1 MTAGSVNAAVPLG
14 DAEFASLLS
23 ATGPFEARPRLAV
36 GVSGGADSLALAL
49 LASRWARARGGEV
62 VALTVDHGLRPD
74 SAAEAVRVG
83 EWLAAHHVSHRVLS
97 WIGPK
102 PGTGIQDAA
111 RGARRDLLFAHCRAA
126 GILHLLLGHQRD
138 DQAETLLLR
147 LAADSGRDGLAA
159 ISRIVETP
167 DLRLIRP
174 LLDVPHARLAVTLRA
189 LGQAWVEDPSNR
201 NQRFGRVTARQ
212 MLGAAGDVSDTV
224 RAFGGER
231 AEREAETAALLAR
244 IAAIYPEGYAQLD
257 GPALCA
263 AAPEIGRR
271 ALARVLMTIGGGAYP
286 PREARLE
293 RLHHMIRTGTL
304 TAGRT
309 LAGCRVIA
317 RRSHLLVVRE
327 PAAAVGTVPISAT
340 GTYSWDDRFV
350 IAVAGAAAPAGTC
363 VQALGATGWAA
374 LVATCKPLR
383 RLSISAAARPT
394 LPALCDLEG
403 VREVPHLLY
412 RRQGIDPDSVRVV
425 SAVFRPRHPLA
436 GAGFTASS
444 PPA

>member
-1 MTAGSVNAAVPLG
+1 MTAGSVNAAAPLG
-14 DAEFASLLS
+14 DAEFAALLG
-23 ATGPFEARPRLAV
+23 TFGPFEARPRLAI

-49 LASRWARARGGEV
+49 LANRWARERGGEV
-62 VALTVDHGLRPD
+62 VALTVDHGLRPGSD
-74 SAAEAVRVG
+74 AEAVRVG
-83 EWLAAHHVSHRVLS
+83 EWLAAHQVSHRVLS
-97 WIGPK
+97 WLGPK
-102 PGTGIQDAA
+102 PSTGIQDAA
-111 RGARRDLLFAHCRAA
+111 RAARRDLLFAHCRAA

-159 ISRIVETP
+159 ISRIVEMP
-167 DLRLIRP
+167 HVRLIRP
-174 LLDVPHARLAVTLRA
+174 LLDVPHARLAATLSAR
-189 LGQAWVEDPSNR
+189 GQSWVEDPSNR

-212 MLGAAGDVSDTV
+212 MLGAAGDVSETV

-231 AEREAETAALLAR
+231 TEREAEIAALLAR
-244 IAAIYPEGYAQLD
+244 VAAIYPEGYAQLD

-263 AAPEIGRR
+263 AAPEISGR

-317 RRSHLLVVRE
+317 RRGHLLVVRE
-327 PAAAVGTVPISAT
+327 PAAAVATVPISAA

-350 IAVAGAAAPAGTC
+350 INVAGAAAPEGTSI
-363 VQALGATGWAA
+363 QALGTVGWAA
-374 LVATCKPLR
+374 VAATCKSLR
-383 RLSISAAARPT
+383 KLTVSAAARLV

-425 SAVFRPRHPLA
+425 SAVFRPRHALA